1 MTQSP
6 SAHDDNRESPEPRRR
21 YRLLVIDDHNAILES
36 VGRYIDQT
44 GVAELAG
51 TCNDPTQAV
60 EQCRRVKP
68 DLVLCDAHMPVV
80 SGIDVTRE
88 IRRTMPN
95 LPVLMFSARDG
106 EELRQNSIAAGAS
119 ALVSKMASPN
129 ELRDAIETAVASI
142 SDNE

>member
-6 SAHDDNRESPEPRRR
+6 SSHDHNQDGPESRRP
-21 YRLLVIDDHNAILES
+21 YRVLVIDDHSAILDS

-51 TCNDPTQAV
+51 TCNDPTQAI
-60 EQCRRVKP
+60 EQCRRLRP
-68 DLVLCDAHMPVV
+68 DVVLCDAHMPVV

-88 IRRTMPN
+88 IRRTMPKVR
-95 LPVLMFSARDG
+95 VLMFSARDG

-119 ALVSKMASPN
+119 ALVSKMASPE
-129 ELRDAIETAVASI
+129 ELRDAIETAMASTAE
-142 SDNE
+142 NK